1 MRNPQTVPFDAL
13 RPQGVA
19 YDANGQPIDQ
29 DQANRAMYAVYAGLI
44 VGWRAYD
51 ASMPLDSEDAEQ
63 VLLPSPATAELFAKL
78 PLEIQNRIADEVR
91 TRQNPTKTPTTTS

>member
-19 YDANGQPIDQ
+19 YDANGNAIDQ
-29 DQANRAMYAVYAGLI
+29 DQANKAMYAVYAGLI

-51 ASMPLDSEDAEQ
+51 ASTPLDSEDAEQ
-63 VLLPSPATAELFAKL
+63 VLLPSPATADLFAKL

-91 TRQNPTKTPTTTS
+91 TRQNPTKTPTTAS